1 MKIQIGQILLERYRV
16 DSFVASGGMGSV
28 YCVWDLK
35 RNAALAMKV
44 LRSELAEDPSIFK
57 KFEREANA
65 LKKLTHPNIVP
76 FYGIYHIKDEYAFLL
91 EHFIGG
97 VSLADVLKQNKG
109 QPLPLKDVLTYLKA
123 ICSALGYAHVNGV
136 IHCDVKPG
144 NILIDQGGGVYLTDF
159 GVARHS
165 DSDATTLGMAGTPAY
180 MAPEQILDKP
190 VTPSTDVYALG
201 VMLFE
206 MVTGQRPFRGGS
218 TESSK
223 SGVTIHERVRYEHL
237 HLSPPDPHAINS
249 SVSSKLSNVILKAL
263 NKEQFQRYSSTDALF
278 VAVCDAV
285 GILPSDVADR
295 VPLHLSVS
303 SYIPPPTAMSE
314 SLPPQNSKPNKS
326 SLISKSRFLI
336 VGGVF
341 ISLLL
346 FCALAFAGIRFGLGA
361 VTAVGSTSTLEVL
374 ATDIEQSTP
383 DSTTT
388 QVVQLNTV
396 TAPTVNGSFTEEFD
410 VLPTNWSPFI
420 VNGYANSWLPSIK
433 NKSLFFNLTSKDLGA
448 YFSYDPFSYK
458 DVKITL
464 VAENRGDYESAI
476 SVICRRGEEGWYEF
490 NVTSLG
496 FYHVFYKN
504 IDVNGKIKAS
514 PIANGASAK
523 FHPGKDV
530 NEYTVTCQKRTLS
543 LMVNGFET
551 VSVDDNQFALKEG
564 AVGIGVTSFGEV
576 PAVMYIDQVKVEQLG
591 AIDQQEE
598 TQQSDLDATPS
609 ADGSFVEGF
618 STLPTSWSSFVVNGD
633 ANSWTPAIKNNSLFF
648 NLTSSDLGAY
658 FLYDPFSYKDTKIT
672 VVTENRGDYESATSV
687 ICRYGEEG
695 WYEFNIKNSGLFRIL
710 YKSRDVNGKIK
721 EAPIGN
727 GGSTKA
733 HPGKDVN
740 EYTIIC
746 QRKTLSLIV
755 NGFEAISVDD
765 NKFALKEGL
774 IGIGVTSFDKVPA
787 IVYINQVKVSQP

>member
-1 MKIQIGQILLERYRV
+1 MKIQIGQVLLERYRV

-35 RNAALAMKV
+35 RSAALAMKV

-237 HLSPPDPHAINS
+237 HLSPSDPHAINS
-249 SVSSKLSNVILKAL
+249 SISSKLSDVILKAL
-263 NKEQFQRYSSTDALF
+263 NKEQLQRYPSTKALF

-285 GILPSDVADR
+285 DILPSDVADR
-295 VPLHLSVS
+295 VPLHLSIS
-303 SYIPPPTAMSE
+303 SHIPPPITMPEFLS
-314 SLPPQNSKPNKS
+314 PQNSKPNTS
-326 SLISKSRFLI
+326 SLLINNSRFLI
-336 VGGVF
+336 VGGIF

-346 FCALAFAGIRFGLGA
+346 FCTLAVAGIWFGLMP
-361 VTAVGSTSTLEVL
+361 VTAVGPTSTDVEK
-374 ATDIEQSTP
+374 STP
-383 DSTTT
+383 DSITTKNI
-388 QVVQLNTV
+388 QVNTATV
-396 TAPTVNGSFTEEFD
+396 PIVNGSFTEEFD

-420 VNGYANSWLPSIK
+420 VNGNTNSWQPSIK
-433 NKSLFFNLTSKDLGA
+433 NNALFFNLTSKDLGS
-448 YFSYDPFSYK
+448 YFSYNPFSYK
-458 DVKITL
+458 DVKITIT
-464 VAENRGDYESAI
+464 AENRGDYESAI

-504 IDVNGKIKAS
+504 IDVNGKMKES

-530 NEYTVTCQKRTLS
+530 NEYTITCQKRTLS
-543 LMVNGFET
+543 LWVNGFKT

-564 AVGIGVTSFGEV
+564 TIGIGVTSFSEI
-576 PAVMYIDQVKVEQLG
+576 PAVMYINQVKVEQLG
-591 AIDQQEE
+591 TIDQQGE
-598 TQQSDLDATPS
+598 TQQSDSDATPS

-618 STLPTSWSSFVVNGD
+618 STLPTAWSSFVINGD

-648 NLTSSDLGAY
+648 NLTSINLGAY
-658 FLYDPFSYKDTKIT
+658 FLSDSYSYKDAKIT
-672 VVTENRGDYESATSV
+672 VVTENRGEYESATSV

-710 YKSRDVNGKIK
+710 YKSRDANGKIK
-721 EAPIGN
+721 ESPIGN
-727 GGSTKA
+727 GGSAKA

-746 QRKTLSLIV
+746 QKKTLSLIV
-755 NGFEAISVDD
+755 NGSEAISVDD
-765 NKFALKEGL
+765 NKFTLKEGR
-774 IGIGVTSFDKVPA
+774 IGVGVTSFDKVPA
-787 IVYINQVKVSQP
+787 IVYIDQVKVSQP